1 MDGFVI
7 LVAVFAALVL
17 FAMLAVRYGVDS
29 RVDSI
34 DPRRSPYP
42 VGIDL

>member
-1 MDGFVI
+1 MDGFII
-7 LVAVFAALVL
+7 LVAAFAALVL
-17 FAMLAVRYGVDS
+17 FAVAATRYGVDS
-29 RVDSI
+29 RLDSI